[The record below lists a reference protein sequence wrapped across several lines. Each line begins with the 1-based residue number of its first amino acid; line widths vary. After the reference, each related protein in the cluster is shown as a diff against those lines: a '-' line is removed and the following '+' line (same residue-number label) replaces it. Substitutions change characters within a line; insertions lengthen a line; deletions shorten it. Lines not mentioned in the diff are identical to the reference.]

1 MANRN
6 FRSQFSYS
14 WAAQTVTLRLRVDIA
29 GTGAP
34 TLASGTGM
42 GVTSITRNSAGDYSI
57 LLANNYAALMACNVM
72 FNSGASAPAAPLV
85 NIESQAVSTL
95 AAPILRLQC
104 RDLSGVATDPA
115 TGEAM
120 YIQIVLNNSP
130 SSY

>member
-14 WAAQTVTLRLRVDIA
+14 WAAQAVTLRLHVDIG

-34 TLASGTGM
+34 TLTSGTGM

-57 LLANNYAALMACNVM
+57 LLANNYSVLMGCQVM
-72 FNSGASAPAAPLV
+72 FHSGASAPTAPLV
-85 NIESQAVSTL
+85 NIESQAVSNL

-104 RDLSGVATDPA
+104 RNLSGVETDPA
-115 TGEAM
+115 SGEAM
-120 YIQIVLNNSP
+120 YIQITLNNSP
-130 SSY
+130 SPY